1 LVAVAATAMCVAGA
15 ADAAEVVTTVNWTRP
30 ASTGELYISFNIVAG
45 LGQNPTSSATA
56 NAGWDI
62 KVRSSGGQFI
72 IEPFVPPNP
81 GVTLWGVMQFPG
93 SSGNAGNLPNDTLVY
108 SIPGSNQS
116 FNNLGGP
123 VTFGSALGQW
133 KLNTT
138 SDALNGFGFKFKN
151 NNAGVNQS
159 HFGYMTVEFGAT
171 VDSWRI
177 KKIAYQDAFGA
188 AIVVEGT
195 YGPSSPPPPDCDS
208 NGVSDLVDVQVLGA
222 DVNGNGVLDRC
233 EPVTPDINGNDIVDG
248 ADLGLLLAFW
258 GSTVRGGAD
267 LDRNGTV
274 DGADLGLML
283 AAWGGAG

>member
-1 LVAVAATAMCVAGA
+1 LVAAAAAAMSVAGA
-15 ADAAEVVTTVNWTRP
+15 ANAAEVVTTVNWTRP
-30 ASTGELYISFNIVAG
+30 ASTGEIYISFNIVAG
-45 LGQNPTSSATA
+45 FGQNPTSSATA
-56 NAGWDI
+56 NTGWDI

-159 HFGYMTVEFGAT
+159 HFGYMTLEFGAT

-188 AIVVEGT
+188 AIVVDGT
-195 YGPSSPPPPDCDS
+195 YVPAP
-208 NGVSDLVDVQVLGA
+208 
-222 DVNGNGVLDRC
+222 GVL
-233 EPVTPDINGNDIVDG
+233 P
-248 ADLGLLLAFW
+248 LLA
-258 GSTVRGGAD
+258 
-267 LDRNGTV
+267 
-274 DGADLGLML
+274 
-283 AAWGGAG
+283 AAGIAARRRRR

>member
-1 LVAVAATAMCVAGA
+1 LVAAAAAAMSVAGA
-15 ADAAEVVTTVNWTRP
+15 ANAAEVVTTVNWTRP
-30 ASTGELYISFNIVAG
+30 ASTGEIYISFNIVAG
-45 LGQNPTSSATA
+45 FGQNPTSSATA
-56 NAGWDI
+56 NTGWDI

-151 NNAGVNQS
+151 NNSGVNQS
-159 HFGYMTVEFGAT
+159 HFGYMTLEFGAT

>member
-1 LVAVAATAMCVAGA
+1 MSVAGA
-15 ADAAEVVTTVNWTRP
+15 ANAAEVVTTVNWTRP
-30 ASTGELYISFNIVAG
+30 ASTGEIYISFKIVAG
-45 LGQNPTSSATA
+45 YGQNPTSSATA
-56 NAGWDI
+56 NTGWDI

-72 IEPFVPPNP
+72 IEPYTTSST
-81 GVTLWGVMQFPG
+81 GASYWGVMQYPG
-93 SSGNAGNLPNDTLVY
+93 SSGNAGNLPNYTQVY
-108 SIPGSNQS
+108 SNQS
-116 FNNLGGP
+116 FSNFGGP

-138 SDALNGFGFKFKN
+138 SGALNGFGFKFKN

-159 HFGYMTVEFGAT
+159 HFGYMTLEFGAT

-188 AIVVEGT
+188 GIFVDGT
-195 YGPSSPPPPDCDS
+195 YNPSSPPPPDCDS
-208 NGVSDLVDVQVLGA
+208 NGVSDLIDVQVLGA

>member
-1 LVAVAATAMCVAGA
+1 MSVVGA

-45 LGQNPTSSATA
+45 FGQNPTSSATA
-56 NAGWDI
+56 NTGWDI

-72 IEPFVPPNP
+72 IEPFVPATP
-81 GVTLWGVMQFPG
+81 GSTSYWGVMQFPG
-93 SSGNAGNLPNDTLVY
+93 SSGNAGNLPNGTQVY
-108 SIPGSNQS
+108 SNLS
-116 FNNLGGP
+116 FSDFGGP

-151 NNAGVNQS
+151 NNPGFNVS

-177 KKIAYQDAFGA
+177 KKIAYEDAPGA

-195 YGPSSPPPPDCDS
+195 YDPGFPPPPDCDS
-208 NGVSDLVDVQVLGA
+208 NGVSDLIDVQVLGA

>member
-1 LVAVAATAMCVAGA
+1 MSIFIKRSKGLIVAVAAAMSVVGA

-45 LGQNPTSSATA
+45 FGQNPTSSATA

-72 IEPFVPPNP
+72 IEPFTTTST
-81 GVTLWGVMQFPG
+81 GASYWGVMQFPG
-93 SSGNAGNLPNDTLVY
+93 SSGNAGNLPNGTQVY
-108 SIPGSNQS
+108 SNQTFS
-116 FNNLGGP
+116 DFGGP

-159 HFGYMTVEFGAT
+159 HFGYMTLEFGAT

-177 KKIAYQDAFGA
+177 KKIAYEDAFGA
-188 AIVVEGT
+188 AIVVDGT
-195 YGPSSPPPPDCDS
+195 YVPGP
-208 NGVSDLVDVQVLGA
+208 
-222 DVNGNGVLDRC
+222 GVL
-233 EPVTPDINGNDIVDG
+233 P
-248 ADLGLLLAFW
+248 LLA
-258 GSTVRGGAD
+258 
-267 LDRNGTV
+267 
-274 DGADLGLML
+274 
-283 AAWGGAG
+283 AAGIAARRRRR